1 MQGPFRVFD
10 YLAIESLTLIVNDST
25 AINHRRLVM
34 YISKTGTV
42 VISEIIIRA
51 ILRKYTSIK
60 IISRSTAVT
69 LFIKDVVGV
78 AMQLKNKY
86 IYSLNKTKQKKAKNR
101 FPLFYNSGFA
111 HSSRNC
117 SRVCDF
123 LTDRR
128 QRVKLSSDC
137 FSEWGTV
144 LSGVP

>member
-10 YLAIESLTLIVNDST
+10 YLAIESLTLIFNDST

-34 YISKTGTV
+34 HISKTGTV

-51 ILRKYTSIK
+51 ILRKFTSIK

-86 IYSLNKTKQKKAKNR
+86 IYSLNKTKQKKQKTVFHCSIILGLRIPRGIAR
-101 FPLFYNSGFA
+101 GFA
-111 HSSRNC
+111 TSS
-117 SRVCDF
+117 
-123 LTDRR
+123 
-128 QRVKLSSDC
+128 QIGA
-137 FSEWGTV
+137 SE
-144 LSGVP
+144 